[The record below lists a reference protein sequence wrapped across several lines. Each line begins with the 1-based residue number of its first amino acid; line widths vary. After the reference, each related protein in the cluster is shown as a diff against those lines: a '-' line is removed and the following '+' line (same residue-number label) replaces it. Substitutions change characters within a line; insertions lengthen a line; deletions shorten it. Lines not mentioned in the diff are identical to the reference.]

1 MHISILTGVQKG
13 HIGSWKTGHL
23 LLENL
28 LLMLKFHDEG
38 HFYSNCWF
46 YILTI
51 YCKYLLFQF
60 LVFSI
65 RMQIPILTEVQKG
78 HISQRKK
85 SYFTRKCSL
94 WSYFQDC
101 EEDYCILIKECFV
114 LCLFFEM
121 KSLVYAKYLFYI
133 LTFYRKFFLFQFF
146 SRGVRMHILILT
158 GVQKGHNSNQKMYF
172 WSLISNVKVTC
183 MQIVLLVFLLFNVYP
198 LFFSS

>member
-1 MHISILTGVQKG
+1 MHISILTGIQKG
-13 HIGSWKTGHL
+13 HIGGWKTGHL

-28 LLMLKFHDEG
+28 LLMLKFHDED

-65 RMQIPILTEVQKG
+65 RMQIPILKEVQNG

-85 SYFTRKCSL
+85 SYFTRICSF

-101 EEDYCILIKECFV
+101 EEDYCILIKEWFV

-121 KSLVYAKYLFYI
+121 KSLLYAKYLFYI
-133 LTFYRKFFLFQFF
+133 LTFYRKFLLFQFF

-158 GVQKGHNSNQKMYF
+158 WVQKGQNSNQKM
-172 WSLISNVKVTC
+172 LIFCWKICT
-183 MQIVLLVFLLFNVYP
+183 LEA
-198 LFFSS
+198 